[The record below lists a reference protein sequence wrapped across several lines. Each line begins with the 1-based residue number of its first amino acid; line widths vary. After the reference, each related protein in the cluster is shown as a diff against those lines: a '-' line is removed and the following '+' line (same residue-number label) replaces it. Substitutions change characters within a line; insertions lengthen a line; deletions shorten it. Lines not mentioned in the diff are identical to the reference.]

1 MNRIKLFLV
10 PVSLLILFAA
20 CSTHYKV
27 VGVER
32 TRVLIDSRYDV
43 KPDAKAAEFLAPY
56 KLVVDSMMCP
66 VLGRAAQYLA
76 AYRPE
81 SELSNVLTDIL
92 VWAGD
97 RYNEKPDFA
106 VYNIGGMR
114 AALAE
119 GNVTIGDVTEVAPF
133 ENKICFVTL
142 TGAKVLELFQQIAG
156 RGGEGVSSGVRLVV
170 DDELRL
176 VSAKVNGKDI
186 DPQAKYRIAT
196 IDYVAEGN
204 DGMVAFKS
212 KTDVN
217 SPKTEENN
225 VRYIIMDYFRSM
237 AAQNKA
243 VDGKIEGR
251 IVIK

>member
-1 MNRIKLFLV
+1 MMKLKLFFA
-10 PVSLLILFAA
+10 PVSLLILCAA
-20 CSTHYKV
+20 CSSHYKV

-43 KPDAKAAEFLAPY
+43 KPDAKAAEFLQPY
-56 KLVVDSMMCP
+56 KNVVDSLTAP
-66 VLGRAAQYLA
+66 VVGRAAHYMA

-119 GNVTIGDVTEVAPF
+119 GNVSIGDITEVAPF
-133 ENKICFVTL
+133 ENKICFLTL

-156 RGGEGVSSGVRLVV
+156 RGGEGLSSCVRIVV
-170 DDELRL
+170 DDELKL
-176 VSAKVNGKDI
+176 VSAKVDGKDI
-186 DPQAKYRIAT
+186 DPQAQYRIAT
-196 IDYVAEGN
+196 LDYLAEGN
-204 DGMVAFKS
+204 DGLVAFKS

-217 SPKTEENN
+217 SPQTEENN
-225 VRYIIMDYFRSM
+225 VRYIIMEYFRAM

-243 VDGKIEGR
+243 VSGKVEGR
-251 IVIK
+251 IVIE